1 MSYQFALYEQHGPI
15 AWMTINRPE
24 VMNALHVDAHVEL
37 TRIVE
42 TFKQDESAWVL
53 IVTGAGERAFSTGN
67 DLKATA
73 AASARGERR
82 SMERDGKRVFFGG
95 LIGNPCSKPIIAAVN
110 GYALGGGFELALAC
124 DLIVAAE
131 HARFG
136 LPEPRVGLVAG
147 AGGIHR
153 LPQQIPLKQAMGML
167 LTGRHIDVHEA
178 ARLGLINEIVPAAEL
193 KPAAERWANQ
203 ILEGS
208 PVSVRLTKQSAM
220 AGLHLSVEE
229 AIQQDAPRA
238 QELYNSEDF
247 IEGPKAFAEKRK
259 PVWKGR

>member
-1 MSYQFALYEQHGPI
+1 MTYQYAIYEKHGPI

-24 VMNALHVDAHVEL
+24 VMNALHVEAHAEL
-37 TRIVE
+37 TTIVE
-42 TFKQDESAWVL
+42 DFKQDASAWVL

-82 SMERDGKRVFFGG
+82 TMERDGRRVYFGG

-136 LPEPRVGLVAG
+136 LPEPRVGLIAG
-147 AGGIHR
+147 AGGLHR

-178 ARLGLINEIVPAAEL
+178 YRLGLINEITPASEL
-193 KPAAERWANQ
+193 RSAAERWANA

-220 AGLHLSVEE
+220 AGLHL
-229 AIQQDAPRA
+229 AIDDAIGQDAPRVE
-238 QELYNSEDF
+238 ELHASQDF
-247 IEGPKAFAEKRK
+247 LEGPRAFAEKRK